1 MIIIRYS
8 PIREESDGNVQDGR
22 LLQRC
27 EGPFFCILPYAILT
41 IKTLKNPAFYTLLY
55 IQVRKSDDNSFLS
68 PTFFVILQPNNKNI
82 LANMEQK
89 NFKRTT
95 VTAALPYANGGV
107 HIGHLAG
114 VYVPADIYV
123 RYLRLKKQDV
133 VFIGGSD
140 EHGVPVTIRAKKEGI
155 TVQEVVD
162 RYHNLIKKSFEDFGI
177 SFDIYSRTTSP
188 THNKFA
194 SDFFRTLYDKGVLE
208 EKVEEQFCDEVTG
221 EFLTDR
227 NIVGTCPRC
236 GAEGAYGDQCEKC
249 GATLSPEELINPTNK
264 NNPGHGLVKKPTKN
278 WYLPLNKYQDWL
290 KKWILEGHKEWRTN
304 VYGQCKSWLDM
315 DLQPRAMTRDLDW
328 GIPVPVEGADGK
340 VLYVWFDAPIGYVSN
355 TKELCD
361 AHPEKWGTWQKWWQD
376 PETRLVHFI
385 GKDNI
390 VFHCII
396 FPTMLKAH
404 GDYILP
410 DNVPANEFL
419 NLEDDKISTSR
430 NWAVWLHEYLVDLPG
445 KQDVLRYVLTANA
458 PETKDNNFTWKDFQ
472 ERNNSELVAVYG
484 NFVNRALQLTKKYW
498 GGVVPA
504 CGELQEVDEKA
515 IAEFKDV
522 KEKVEQ
528 YLNVFKFREAQKEAM
543 NLARIGNRYI
553 TECEPWKVWKTD
565 PKRVETILNISL
577 QLVANLAIA
586 FEPFLPFSSEK
597 LRKMI
602 NMPNFEW
609 TQLGS
614 TDLLKAGTQLGE
626 PELLFEKIEDEVIE
640 KQLQKLADTKK
651 ANEEASYQAAPI
663 KPEVSFD
670 DFEKLD
676 IRVGHILNCEKVKK
690 SKKLLKFTIDDGSG
704 VERTICSGIA
714 AYYEPEQLIGKDVLF
729 VANFAPRKMMG
740 IESQGMILSAVNFDG
755 SLNVT
760 SLLGKVKPGSQVG

>member
-1 MIIIRYS
+1 
-8 PIREESDGNVQDGR
+8 
-22 LLQRC
+22 
-27 EGPFFCILPYAILT
+27 
-41 IKTLKNPAFYTLLY
+41 
-55 IQVRKSDDNSFLS
+55 
-68 PTFFVILQPNNKNI
+68 
-82 LANMEQK
+82 MEQK

-177 SFDIYSRTTSP
+177 SFDVYSRTTSP

-221 EFLTDR
+221 EFRPDR

-340 VLYVWFDAPIGYVSN
+340 VLYVWFDAPIGYISN

-640 KQLQKLADTKK
+640 RQLQKLADTKK

-755 SLNVT
+755 TLNVT

>member
-1 MIIIRYS
+1 
-8 PIREESDGNVQDGR
+8 
-22 LLQRC
+22 
-27 EGPFFCILPYAILT
+27 
-41 IKTLKNPAFYTLLY
+41 
-55 IQVRKSDDNSFLS
+55 
-68 PTFFVILQPNNKNI
+68 
-82 LANMEQK
+82 MEQK

-177 SFDIYSRTTSP
+177 SFDVYSRTTSP

-278 WYLPLNKYQDWL
+278 WYLPLGKYQDWL
-290 KKWILEGHKEWRTN
+290 KQWILEGHKEWRSN

-328 GIPVPVEGADGK
+328 GIPVPVEGAEGK
-340 VLYVWFDAPIGYVSN
+340 VLYVWFDAPIGYISN

-498 GGVVPA
+498 NGVVPA
-504 CGELQEVDEKA
+504 CGELQEVDKKA

-528 YLNVFKFREAQKEAM
+528 FLDVFKFREAQKEAM
-543 NLARIGNRYI
+543 NLARIGNKYI

-614 TDLLKAGTQLGE
+614 TDLLKAGDLLGE

-651 ANEEASYQAAPI
+651 ANEEASYKAEPV
-663 KPEVSFD
+663 KPEVSFE

-690 SKKLLKFTIDDGSG
+690 SKKLLKFTIDDGTG
-704 VERTICSGIA
+704 TERTICSGIA
-714 AYYEPEQLIGKDVLF
+714 AYYEPEDLIGKDVLF